1 MDITSYYHF
10 FIAPTPSVSLT
21 PFSLR
26 LPNHPNYNQV
36 TFNCTGTVPLV
47 DDMSLEF
54 DKVFVWILHDNDV
67 TNSATTPSTPRAA
80 LSFSTLS
87 QTFSIAGQ
95 YGLSCRVSI
104 SVTGDPVVSS
114 TNNTVVTVTSKIIY
128 MCAIAVTFSF
138 TTFTVTLTLSFIIS
152 HTVTFLSHCHHCH
165 HHILYNIHC
174 H

>member
-10 FIAPTPSVSLT
+10 LIAPTPSVSLT

-26 LPNHPNYNQV
+26 LPNHANYNQV

-47 DDMSLEF
+47 NEVVLAF
-54 DKVFVWILHDNDV
+54 DKVFVWTLHNNDV

-80 LSFSTLS
+80 LSFSTLP

-95 YGLSCRVSI
+95 YELSCRVSI

-128 MCAIAVTFSF
+128 MCTITVTLSF
-138 TTFTVTLTLSFIIS
+138 TTFTVTHTLSFI
-152 HTVTFLSHCHHCH
+152 VSHCHS
-165 HHILYNIHC
+165 
-174 H
+174 